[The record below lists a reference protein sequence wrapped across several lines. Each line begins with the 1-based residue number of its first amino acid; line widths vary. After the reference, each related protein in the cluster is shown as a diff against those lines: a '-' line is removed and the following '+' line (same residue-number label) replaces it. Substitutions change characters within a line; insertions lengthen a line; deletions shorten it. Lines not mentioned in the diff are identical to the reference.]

1 MQEDGDKPA
10 CFLFKK
16 KKSSVASD
24 AKGMKVFHLESS
36 FSTSFTRAASQ
47 LNRLLGKVMC

>member
-1 MQEDGDKPA
+1 MQEDGDKPT

-24 AKGMKVFHLESS
+24 MKGMKIFHLESS
-36 FSTSFTRAASQ
+36 FGTSFTRGASQ
-47 LNRLLGKVMC
+47 LNRLLGKVMY